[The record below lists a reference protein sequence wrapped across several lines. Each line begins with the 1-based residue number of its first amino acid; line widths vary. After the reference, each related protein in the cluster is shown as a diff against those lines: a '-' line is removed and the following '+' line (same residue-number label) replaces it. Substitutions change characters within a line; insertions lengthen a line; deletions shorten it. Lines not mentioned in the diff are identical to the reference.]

1 MSGMEATKFCQVCER
16 AALLLGHCR
25 GHGHSKKWNWECHT
39 GHVLRC
45 GQRGLRGLRGTKHR
59 YRGKYSMR
67 G

>member
-1 MSGMEATKFCQVCER
+1 MGGMEATNVCLRCER

-25 GHGHSKKWNWECHT
+25 GHGHSKKWNRECPT
-39 GHVLRC
+39 GHLLRC
-45 GQRGLRGLRGTKHR
+45 GQRGLRGAEYG